1 MLSGCEAADAGHER
15 VREESEH
22 MPWWAW
28 LVLGLGLIL
37 LELLTPLSF
46 YLMFFG
52 IGALVLGA
60 LVGLRLPIPLWGE
73 WLLFSAFSVTAVL
86 LLRRPL
92 LARFYGN
99 GQRPA
104 IDSMVGESAL
114 ALEDLAVR
122 ATGRV
127 ELRGTTWNARNFGA
141 YPVARGQRCTVEKI
155 EGLLLWVRGA

>member
-1 MLSGCEAADAGHER
+1 
-15 VREESEH
+15 

-28 LVLGLGLIL
+28 LALGLGLIL
-37 LELLTPLSF
+37 LELLTPLGF

-52 IGALVLGA
+52 VGALVLGA
-60 LVGLRLPIPLWGE
+60 LASLRLPVPLWGE
-73 WLLFSAFSVTAVL
+73 WLLFSGLSVAAML

-92 LARFYGN
+92 LARFHRD
-99 GQRPA
+99 GQRLA
-104 IDSMVGESAL
+104 IDSLVGETAL
-114 ALEDLAVR
+114 ALEDLAVG

>member
-1 MLSGCEAADAGHER
+1 
-15 VREESEH
+15 

-37 LELLTPLSF
+37 LELLTPPSF

-52 IGALVLGA
+52 VGALVLGA
-60 LVGLRLPIPLWGE
+60 IASLRLPIPLWGE
-73 WLLFSAFSVTAVL
+73 WLLFSGFSIAAVL

-92 LARFYGN
+92 LAKFYRH

-104 IDSMVGESAL
+104 LNDMVGETAL
-114 ALEDLAVR
+114 ALEDLAVG

-141 YPVARGQRCTVEKI
+141 YPVARGQRCMVEKT
-155 EGLLLWVRGA
+155 EGLLLWVRGV

>member
-1 MLSGCEAADAGHER
+1 
-15 VREESEH
+15 

-52 IGALVLGA
+52 VGALVLGA
-60 LVGLRLPIPLWGE
+60 LTSLHLPIPLWGE
-73 WLLFSAFSVTAVL
+73 WLLFSGFSIAAVL
-86 LLRRPL
+86 LIRRPL
-92 LARFYGN
+92 LARFYGD
-99 GQRPA
+99 GQRLA
-104 IDSMVGESAL
+104 IDSMVGETAL
-114 ALEDLAVR
+114 ALEDLAIG

-155 EGLLLWVRGA
+155 EGLLLWVRSA

>member
-1 MLSGCEAADAGHER
+1 
-15 VREESEH
+15 

-52 IGALVLGA
+52 VGALVLGA
-60 LVGLRLPIPLWGE
+60 LTGLHLPIPLWGE
-73 WLLFSAFSVTAVL
+73 WLLFSGFSIAAVL

-92 LARFYGN
+92 LVRFYRD

-104 IDSMVGESAL
+104 IDSMVGETAL
-114 ALEDLAVR
+114 ALEDLAVG

-141 YPVARGQRCTVEKI
+141 YPVARGQRCTVEKV

>member
-1 MLSGCEAADAGHER
+1 MLSGCGAADAGHER
-15 VREESEH
+15 VREGSER

-52 IGALVLGA
+52 VGALVLGA
-60 LVGLRLPIPLWGE
+60 LAGLRLPIPLWGE
-73 WLLFSAFSVTAVL
+73 WLLFSGFSIAAVL

-92 LARFYGN
+92 LARFFGD
-99 GQRPA
+99 GQRLA
-104 IDSMVGESAL
+104 VDSMVGETAL
-114 ALEDLAVR
+114 ALEDLAVG

>member
-1 MLSGCEAADAGHER
+1 
-15 VREESEH
+15 

-28 LVLGLGLIL
+28 LALGLGLVL
-37 LELLTPLSF
+37 LELLTPLGF

-52 IGALVLGA
+52 VGALVLGA
-60 LVGLRLPIPLWGE
+60 LASLRLPVPLWGE
-73 WLLFSAFSVTAVL
+73 WLLFSGLSVAAML

-92 LARFYGN
+92 LARFHRD
-99 GQRPA
+99 GQRLA
-104 IDSMVGESAL
+104 IDSLVGETAL
-114 ALEDLAVR
+114 ALEDLAVG

>member
-1 MLSGCEAADAGHER
+1 
-15 VREESEH
+15 

-28 LVLGLGLIL
+28 LALGLGLIL
-37 LELLTPLSF
+37 LELLTPLGF

-52 IGALVLGA
+52 VGALALGA
-60 LVGLRLPIPLWGE
+60 LASLRLPVPLWGE
-73 WLLFSAFSVTAVL
+73 WLLFSGLSVAAML

-92 LARFYGN
+92 LARFHRD
-99 GQRPA
+99 GQRLA
-104 IDSMVGESAL
+104 IDSLVGETAL
-114 ALEDLAVR
+114 ALEDLAVG